1 MESIEIVILDPK
13 AERLLKN
20 LADMNLIKITSKK
33 TKSDF
38 SALLNK
44 LRSKPT
50 GEISL
55 KEITAEVE
63 AVRSKRHEKK

>member
-1 MESIEIVILDPK
+1 MESIEIDILDPK

-50 GEISL
+50 GEISI

>member
-1 MESIEIVILDPK
+1 MESIEIDILDPK

>member
-1 MESIEIVILDPK
+1 
-13 AERLLKN
+13 
-20 LADMNLIKITSKK
+20 MNLIKITSKK
-33 TKSDF
+33 TKTDF

>member
-1 MESIEIVILDPK
+1 MESIEIDILDPK

-33 TKSDF
+33 TKTDF